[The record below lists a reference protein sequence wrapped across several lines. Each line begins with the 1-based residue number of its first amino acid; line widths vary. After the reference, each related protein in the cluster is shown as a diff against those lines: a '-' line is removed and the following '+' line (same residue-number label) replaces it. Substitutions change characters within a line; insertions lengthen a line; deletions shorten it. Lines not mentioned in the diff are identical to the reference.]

1 MEKLS
6 LQEKNLSLA
15 SAGVLSVVDYTEQC
29 VRGCTDNEVMSMHA
43 EIRRRIAR

>member
-29 VRGCTDNEVMSMHA
+29 VRGCTDNDVMSMHA